1 MKILILHRV
10 PYPRIEYHRG
20 IDHDLHDVTY
30 LGKQAAIDTLPAELR
45 CHRVTRPGVG
55 SAYDEAQQW
64 LAQFPQHFDRIISM
78 SEYELLDAAH
88 LREVLNVEGASVA
101 AVNLARNKLDMKAAV
116 EARQLRVPRFMALKR
131 YLALQGHVPWHGAT
145 VLKPHSGASSMD
157 VSIHQ
162 QPVRAFDEIT
172 RKISELSL
180 CIDEFQVEEFISG
193 PIRHFDGLVQNGR
206 ILTML
211 SSQYVGT
218 CLDYMERGHPLGS
231 WHLETTAPMQAWVSA
246 ALEAVQIRN
255 GAFHLEAIMEDDE
268 PVFLEVGN
276 RVGGADVVAT
286 YELATG
292 IHLPSLELRIHV
304 EGEVD
309 IAPLTQQ
316 QPSLGFGWF
325 VFPGHTH
332 RERIYQGLDGAD
344 ELRSNPFVVQWNE
357 LQPGA
362 LLPGHVTYSAFEAPL
377 AGIIKTAEPQQ
388 TKAWMQTLF
397 SRVRLAENLTS
408 VA

>member
-20 IDHDLHDVTY
+20 INHDLHDVTY
-30 LGKQAAIDTLPAELR
+30 LGKQAAIDTLPSDLR
-45 CHRVTRPGVG
+45 CQRVIRPGEA
-55 SAYDEAQQW
+55 SACEEALQW
-64 LAQFPQHFDRIISM
+64 LAQFPQSFDRIISM
-78 SEYELLDAAH
+78 SEYELLDAAR
-88 LREVLNVEGASVA
+88 LREALNVEGASLA

-116 EARQLRVPRFMALKR
+116 AAGNLRVPQFMPLDR
-131 YLALQGHVPWHGAT
+131 YLALNGQVPWQGAT

-162 QPVRAFDEIT
+162 QLARAFDEIS
-172 RKISELSL
+172 RKISDLSL
-180 CIDEFQVEEFISG
+180 NIDEFQVEEFISG
-193 PIRHFDGLVQNGR
+193 PIRHFDGLVQDGR

-231 WHLETTAPMQAWVSA
+231 WHLETTTPMQMWVSA
-246 ALEAVQIRN
+246 VLDAVQIRN
-255 GAFHLEAIMEDDE
+255 GAFHLEAIMEGDD

-304 EGEVD
+304 EGLVD
-309 IAPLTQQ
+309 KVPLSAQ
-316 QPSLGFGWF
+316 QPDLGYGWF

-332 RERIYQGLDGAD
+332 HQRIYQGLEGAED
-344 ELRSNPFVVQWNE
+344 FRASPLVVQWNE
-357 LQPGA
+357 LQTGA

-377 AGIIKTAEPQQ
+377 AGIVKTADPLQ

-397 SRVRLAENLTS
+397 SRVYLAENLTS

>member
-1 MKILILHRV
+1 
-10 PYPRIEYHRG
+10 
-20 IDHDLHDVTY
+20 
-30 LGKQAAIDTLPAELR
+30 
-45 CHRVTRPGVG
+45 
-55 SAYDEAQQW
+55 
-64 LAQFPQHFDRIISM
+64 
-78 SEYELLDAAH
+78 
-88 LREVLNVEGASVA
+88 
-101 AVNLARNKLDMKAAV
+101 DMKAAV
-116 EARQLRVPRFMALKR
+116 AAGNLRVPQFMPLDR
-131 YLALQGHVPWHGAT
+131 YLALNGQVPWQGAT

-162 QPVRAFDEIT
+162 QPARAFDEIS
-172 RKISELSL
+172 RKISDLSL
-180 CIDEFQVEEFISG
+180 NIDEFQVEEFISG
-193 PIRHFDGLVQNGR
+193 PIRHFDGLVQDGR

-231 WHLETTAPMQAWVSA
+231 WHLETTTPMQMWVSA
-246 ALEAVQIRN
+246 VLDAVQIRN
-255 GAFHLEAIMEDDE
+255 GAFHLEAIMEGDD

-304 EGEVD
+304 EGLVD
-309 IAPLTQQ
+309 KLPLSAQ
-316 QPSLGFGWF
+316 QPDLGYGWF

-332 RERIYQGLDGAD
+332 HQRIYQGLEGAED
-344 ELRSNPFVVQWNE
+344 FRASPLVVQWNE
-357 LQPGA
+357 LQTGA

-377 AGIIKTAEPQQ
+377 AGIVKTADPLQ

-397 SRVRLAENLTS
+397 SRVYLAENLTS

>member
-20 IDHDLHDVTY
+20 INHDLHDVTY
-30 LGKQAAIDTLPAELR
+30 LGKQAAIDTLPGDLR
-45 CHRVTRPGVG
+45 CQRVIRPGEA
-55 SAYDEAQQW
+55 SACEEALQW
-64 LAQFPQHFDRIISM
+64 LAQFPQSFDRIISM
-78 SEYELLDAAH
+78 SEYELLDAAR
-88 LREVLNVEGASVA
+88 LREALNVEGASLA

-116 EARQLRVPRFMALKR
+116 AAGNLRVPQFMPLDR
-131 YLALQGHVPWHGAT
+131 YLALNGQVPWQGAT

-162 QPVRAFDEIT
+162 QPARAFDEISC
-172 RKISELSL
+172 KISDLSL
-180 CIDEFQVEEFISG
+180 NIDEFQVEEFISG
-193 PIRHFDGLVQNGR
+193 PIRHFDGLVQDGR

-231 WHLETTAPMQAWVSA
+231 WHLETTTPMQMWVSA
-246 ALEAVQIRN
+246 VLDAVQIRN
-255 GAFHLEAIMEDDE
+255 GAFHLEAIMEGDD

-304 EGEVD
+304 EGLVD
-309 IAPLTQQ
+309 KVPLSAQ
-316 QPSLGFGWF
+316 QPDLGYGWF

-332 RERIYQGLDGAD
+332 HQRIYQGLEGAED
-344 ELRSNPFVVQWNE
+344 FRASPLVVQWNE
-357 LQPGA
+357 LQTGA

-377 AGIIKTAEPQQ
+377 AGIVKTADPLQ

-397 SRVRLAENLTS
+397 SRVYLAENLTS

>member
-1 MKILILHRV
+1 
-10 PYPRIEYHRG
+10 
-20 IDHDLHDVTY
+20 
-30 LGKQAAIDTLPAELR
+30 
-45 CHRVTRPGVG
+45 
-55 SAYDEAQQW
+55 
-64 LAQFPQHFDRIISM
+64 M
-78 SEYELLDAAH
+78 SEYELLDAAR
-88 LREVLNVEGASVA
+88 LREALNVEGASLEA
-101 AVNLARNKLDMKAAV
+101 TTLARNKLDMKAAIQ
-116 EARQLRVPRFMALKR
+116 ARQMRVPRFMSLDR
-131 YLALQGHVPWHGAT
+131 YLALQGLVPWHGAT

-162 QPVRAFDEIT
+162 QPSRTFDEIS
-172 RKISELSL
+172 RKISDLSL
-180 CIDEFQVEEFISG
+180 CIEDFQVEEYISG
-193 PIRHFDGLVQNGR
+193 PIRHFDGLVLNGR
-206 ILTML
+206 IITML

-231 WHLETTAPMQAWVSA
+231 WHLETTAQMQAWVGA

-255 GAFHLEAIMEDDE
+255 GAFHLEAIMEGDE

-292 IHLPSLELRIHV
+292 IHLPSLELRIHI
-304 EGEVD
+304 EGELD
-309 IAPLTQQ
+309 IAQLAG
-316 QPSLGFGWF
+316 PSNLGFGWF

-332 RERIYQGLDGAD
+332 RERIYQGLHDAD
-344 ELRSNPFVVQWNE
+344 ELRASPCVVQWNE

-377 AGIIKTAEPQQ
+377 AGIVKTADPQQ
-388 TKAWMQTLF
+388 TQAWMQALF

>member
-20 IDHDLHDVTY
+20 INHDLHDVTY
-30 LGKQAAIDTLPAELR
+30 LGKQAAIDTLPSDLR
-45 CHRVTRPGVG
+45 CQRVIRPGET
-55 SAYDEAQQW
+55 SACEEALQW
-64 LAQFPQHFDRIISM
+64 LAQFPQSFDRIISM
-78 SEYELLDAAH
+78 SEYELLDAAR
-88 LREVLNVEGASVA
+88 LREALNVEGASLA

-116 EARQLRVPRFMALKR
+116 AAGNLRVPQFMPLDR
-131 YLALQGHVPWHGAT
+131 YLALNGQVPWQGAT

-162 QPVRAFDEIT
+162 QPARAFDEIS
-172 RKISELSL
+172 RKISDLSL
-180 CIDEFQVEEFISG
+180 NIDEFQVEEFISG
-193 PIRHFDGLVQNGR
+193 PIRHFDGLVQDGR

-231 WHLETTAPMQAWVSA
+231 WHLETTTPMQMWVSA
-246 ALEAVQIRN
+246 VLDAVQIRN
-255 GAFHLEAIMEDDE
+255 GAFHLEAIMEGDD

-304 EGEVD
+304 EGLVD
-309 IAPLTQQ
+309 KVPLSAQ
-316 QPSLGFGWF
+316 QPDLGYGWF

-332 RERIYQGLDGAD
+332 HQRIYQGLEGAED
-344 ELRSNPFVVQWNE
+344 FRASPLVVQWNE
-357 LQPGA
+357 LQTGA

-377 AGIIKTAEPQQ
+377 AGIVKTADPLQ

-397 SRVRLAENLTS
+397 SRVYLAENLTS

>member
-20 IDHDLHDVTY
+20 INHDLHEVTY
-30 LGKQAAIDTLPAELR
+30 LGKQAAIDTLPGDLR
-45 CHRVTRPGVG
+45 CHRVIRPGVA

-64 LAQFPQHFDRIISM
+64 LAQSPQAFDRIISM
-78 SEYELLDAAH
+78 SEYELLDAAR
-88 LREVLNVEGASVA
+88 LREALNVEGASLA

-116 EARQLRVPRFMALKR
+116 AAQNLRVPRFMALDR
-131 YLALQGHVPWHGAT
+131 YLALQGQVPWSGAT

-162 QPVRAFDEIT
+162 QPARAFDEIS

-180 CIDEFQVEEFISG
+180 SIDEFQVEEFISG

-206 ILTML
+206 ILTLL

-255 GAFHLEAIMEDDE
+255 GAFHLEAIMEGDE

-309 IAPLTQQ
+309 RAELGGQ
-316 QPSLGFGWF
+316 QPDLGFGWF

-332 RERIYQGLDGAD
+332 HQRIYQGLEGAD
-344 ELRSNPFVVQWNE
+344 EFRTSPSVVQWNE
-357 LQPGA
+357 LPTGA

-377 AGIIKTAEPQQ
+377 AGIVKTADPQQ

-397 SRVRLAENLTS
+397 SRVYLAENLTS